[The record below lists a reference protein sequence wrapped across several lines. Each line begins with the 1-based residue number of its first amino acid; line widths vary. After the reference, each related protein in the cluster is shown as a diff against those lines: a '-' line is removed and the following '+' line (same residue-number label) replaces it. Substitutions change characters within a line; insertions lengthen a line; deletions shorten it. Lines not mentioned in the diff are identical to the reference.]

1 MTSRRLAWPGLA
13 RGVLSS
19 FAWTLWQT
27 RTRVVV
33 VVEKELKK
41 VEAKGVKDAVALVVF
56 PLGGRFPEMGL
67 LDIYLPPEWGS
78 RTCLLDD
85 GRGGGNVVHRG
96 KVT

>member
-1 MTSRRLAWPGLA
+1 MTSRRIGWLA

-56 PLGGRFPEMGL
+56 PLGVV
-67 LDIYLPPEWGS
+67 S
-78 RTCLLDD
+78 RRWDF
-85 GRGGGNVVHRG
+85 
-96 KVT
+96 

>member
-1 MTSRRLAWPGLA
+1 MTSRRLAGLA

-33 VVEKELKK
+33 KELKK
-41 VEAKGVKDAVALVVF
+41 VEVKGVKDAVALVVF

-67 LDIYLPPEWGS
+67 LDIYLPTTGMGQQ
-78 RTCLLDD
+78 DMFA
-85 GRGGGNVVHRG
+85 G
-96 KVT
+96 